1 MNYFVF
7 NAPME
12 EDPLQKFF
20 DAEKNFNKEEELTIY
35 LNSDGGSCSV
45 MYTLMHYIDNYP
57 KDVTI
62 VSVGMVCSCAWSL
75 FMFSNSKKVVM
86 PMTEGVIHLYSIDI
100 SVREMKD
107 KKCTT
112 YSEMKDLDKDNTKF
126 LEDISLLGIKSKIV
140 KDVSNGKD
148 VTVFNAELRRQ
159 ARMAQKLFY
168 KPKKGAK

>member
-7 NAPME
+7 NIPVE
-12 EDPLQKFF
+12 QESLDKFF
-20 DAEKNFNKEEELTIY
+20 SAEKEFNKEEDLTIY

-86 PMTEGVIHLYSIDI
+86 PMTEGGIHLYGMDVS
-100 SVREMKD
+100 SRETKD
-107 KKCTT
+107 RECTA
-112 YSEMKDLDKDNTKF
+112 YSEMKDLDNDNEKFIKD
-126 LEDISLLGIKSKIV
+126 LRLLGIKSKIV

-148 VTVFNAELRRQ
+148 VIVFNAELRRQ
-159 ARMAQKLFY
+159 ARTAQRLFY
-168 KPKKGAK
+168 KSKED